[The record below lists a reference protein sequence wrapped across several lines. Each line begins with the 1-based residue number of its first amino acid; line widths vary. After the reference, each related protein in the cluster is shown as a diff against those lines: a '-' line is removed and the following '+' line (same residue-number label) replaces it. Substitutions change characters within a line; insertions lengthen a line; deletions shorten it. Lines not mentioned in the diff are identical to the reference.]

1 MMKTLKHK
9 GFTGSIEVEE
19 DNTFYGK
26 VLGLDKSTLI
36 TYQGDTLAD
45 LEEDFISAVEDYIT
59 DFKEVITLPKNK
71 NILNSFVRGTMQKA
85 AVM

>member
-1 MMKTLKHK
+1 MMKTLNHK

-26 VLGLDKSTLI
+26 VLGLDKSTLV

-45 LEEDFISAVEDYIT
+45 LEEDFISAVEDYIA
-59 DFKEVITLPKNK
+59 DFKEVVTLPKNK

>member
-45 LEEDFISAVEDYIT
+45 LEEDFISAVEDYIA